1 MGTHISKPH
10 FLGRRNFL
18 ASLAAGLSWAAFS
31 DEVTLSPPARA
42 PESGILETLGLQLA
56 GHVSPRPSVLIEA
69 SPLSVGFEVL
79 DRQCFVPERAYPWLA
94 QLGVK
99 WARCQ
104 TGWSRCEIQPG
115 VYTFG
120 WLDEVVDSLIAI
132 GIQPWFNLGYGNQLY
147 TPDAPDVHAVGW
159 VPVYDEAAMQAWL
172 HFTKALAEHFA
183 SRVKHW
189 EIWNE
194 PNISNFW
201 KPQKPNAADYVRFVS
216 QTAPVI
222 RQAAPG
228 AVIIGLAC
236 SGIKMEYIEACLDAG
251 LAEHID
257 VLSYHPY
264 RPVPEEGYDNE
275 MAQLR
280 KAIATHGKDLQLW
293 QGENGCP
300 SKGGPESTGALSK
313 LDWNENAQAK
323 WLLRR
328 ILTDL
333 RHELPLTSY
342 FHTIDLMNYQ
352 NKTNFKGLLRG
363 ADYTPKPAYF
373 AYQCLCAL
381 FDAKTTHVT
390 LETEL
395 IGQQKV
401 KLQEAGFVRDGHLLY
416 AYWFPA
422 DLLKPWDIRTI
433 TIRIVFPER
442 AVIDKPALID
452 PLSGKAY
459 KPAEAMEATSSGITV
474 RNLPLLNYP
483 LILTDQGCITSV

>member
-1 MGTHISKPH
+1 MHTQIKNKNT
-10 FLGRRNFL
+10 LGRRNFL
-18 ASLAAGLSWAAFS
+18 ASLAAGLSCAVVA
-31 DEVTLSPPARA
+31 DEIVSPPTKEASV
-42 PESGILETLGLQLA
+42 SGALDSLGLKPVGQVA
-56 GHVSPRPSVLIEA
+56 PRPSTAIEA

-79 DRQCFVPERAYPWLA
+79 DRQCFIPERTYPYLA

-104 TGWSRCEIQPG
+104 TGWSRCETSPG
-115 VYTFG
+115 TYEFG
-120 WLDEVVDSLIAI
+120 WLDEVVDALLAI
-132 GIQPWFNLGYGNQLY
+132 GIQPWFNLGYGNPLY
-147 TPDAPDVHAVGW
+147 TPDAPDVYAVGW
-159 VPVYDEAAMQAWL
+159 IPVYNEAAMQAWL
-172 HFTKALAEHFA
+172 RFTKALAEHFA

-194 PNISNFW
+194 PNITNFW
-201 KPQKPNAADYVRFVS
+201 KPKEPNAADYVRFVS
-216 QTAPVI
+216 QTAPLI
-222 RQAAPG
+222 RQVVPG
-228 AVIIGLAC
+228 ALIIGLAC

-251 LAEHID
+251 LAEYID

-264 RPVPEEGYDNE
+264 RAVPEEGYDAE

-280 KAIATHGKDLQLW
+280 KAIAAHGNGLQLW

-313 LDWNENAQAK
+313 LDWNEKAQAK

-342 FHTIDLMNYQ
+342 FHTVDLLNYQ
-352 NKTNFKGLLRG
+352 NKTNFKGLLHG

-373 AYQCLCAL
+373 AYQCLCAM

-422 DLLKPWDIRTI
+422 DLLKPWETQTIAIRLA
-433 TIRIVFPER
+433 FPEG
-442 AVIDKPALID
+442 AVIDKPVLID
-452 PLSGKAY
+452 PLTGKVY
-459 KPAEAMEATSSGITV
+459 ILETMEVTSAGIAV
-474 RNLPLLNYP
+474 SNLPLLEYP
-483 LILTDQGCITSV
+483 LILANQHCFPKE